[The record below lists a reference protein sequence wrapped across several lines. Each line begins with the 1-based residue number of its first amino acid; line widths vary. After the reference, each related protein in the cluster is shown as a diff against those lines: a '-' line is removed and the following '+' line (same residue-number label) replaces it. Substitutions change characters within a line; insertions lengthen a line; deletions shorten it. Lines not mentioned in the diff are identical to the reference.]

1 MHASSRTGKVAME
14 VDCQGGIYHNRALDS
29 KSWDKGKEKLAQAI
43 LRADK
48 NLMFKKSIT
57 SLFSPLLLS
66 PLLAQKVDPTYKQVS
81 YGPHEEMVLNFWK
94 IDSKKPTPLL
104 VHIHGGGWIGGKKN
118 ETVGTNQLSNGY
130 SYASIDYRL
139 AGKALL
145 PAAVHDAA
153 RAIQFLRTKAKAW
166 NFDPTRIA
174 VTGGSA
180 GAASSMWLAYHEDL
194 ADPKSKDPVLRESS
208 RVCGAVAMG
217 GQTTLDPFLLERK
230 IGPACI
236 RHPMIWKTV
245 GATSHE
251 QLMKDWDKY
260 KALSLECSPLTHV
273 TKDDPP
279 VWIRYGK
286 PAPVPVVKGDG
297 IHHAG
302 FGRLLKAKCEQV
314 GIPCHISVAENEEP
328 EMNSADFL
336 KYVFQQSVGAQK
348 P

>member
-1 MHASSRTGKVAME
+1 ME

-29 KSWDKGKEKLAQAI
+29 KSWDKGKEKLAQDI

-48 NLMFKKSIT
+48 NLMPKKSIA
-57 SLFSPLLLS
+57 SLFSLLLLS

-194 ADPKSKDPVLRESS
+194 ADPNSKDPVLRESS
-208 RVCGAVAMG
+208 RVCGAVARG

-336 KYVFQQSVGAQK
+336 KYVFQQSVVAQK